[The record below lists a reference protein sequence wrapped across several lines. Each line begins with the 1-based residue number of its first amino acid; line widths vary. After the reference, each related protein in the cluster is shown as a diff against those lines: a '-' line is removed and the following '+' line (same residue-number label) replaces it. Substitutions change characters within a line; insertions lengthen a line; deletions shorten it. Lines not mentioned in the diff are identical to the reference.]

1 MTFEEKLTHSK
12 RSSAAHVR
20 EALKAYERM
29 RESLRKERVREEL
42 AERRLNR

>member
-12 RSSAAHVR
+12 RSSADHAR

-29 RESLRKERVREEL
+29 KESLRKDRVREEL
-42 AERRLNR
+42 AERRLSR